1 MIEEIYHF
9 LALNENLLTGGMPT
23 AEQLADAAGAG
34 VQVVIN
40 LAMPDS
46 ERALKDESSVVEG
59 LGMQYIGIPVA
70 WDHPRR
76 QDLDDF
82 MAAMDAHQGNRVFV
96 HCQANFR
103 VTGFVALH
111 RVLRLGWQ
119 PDEAFQDV
127 YRIWNPDE
135 YPVWK
140 KFISDN
146 LSTRPLRPRSSAG
159 Q

>member
-1 MIEEIYHF
+1 MIEEILHF

-40 LAMPDS
+40 LAMPES
-46 ERALKDESSVVEG
+46 EQALKNESSVVEG

-82 MAAMDAHQGNRVFV
+82 MAAMDAHQDHRVFV
-96 HCQANFR
+96 HCQ
-103 VTGFVALH
+103 
-111 RVLRLGWQ
+111 
-119 PDEAFQDV
+119 
-127 YRIWNPDE
+127 
-135 YPVWK
+135 
-140 KFISDN
+140 
-146 LSTRPLRPRSSAG
+146 
-159 Q
+159 